1 MKINFRIILVAFSF
15 FIALTGNV
23 SAQKK
28 GKSFR
33 GIVTYELK
41 YSGEDIT
48 PAQQAQLPKEQIVKI
63 WDNKTLQEQKYGP
76 VTITEITNGEEGSK
90 TTMYDLSMV
99 MAKKIYVK
107 TTKSEIE
114 EKLNEKK
121 ENLPVINYTEET
133 KAIAGI
139 KAQKAEVSFKD
150 EESGE
155 ITKVSVYFS
164 EELGGEDLNYG
175 DTFHGLKGFPLEF
188 ELNMGKV
195 KVQANAKSIVKGKV
209 KESEFLIPTDY
220 QQITKEE
227 LQELMGGGEED

>member
-1 MKINFRIILVAFSF
+1 MKINFRIILIIVSF
-15 FIALTGNV
+15 FIAFTSNV
-23 SAQKK
+23 NAQKK

-41 YSGEDIT
+41 YSGDEIT

-76 VTITEITNGEEGSK
+76 VTITEITNGDEGSK
-90 TTMYDLSMV
+90 TTLYDLSMV

-107 TTKSEIE
+107 TTKSEID

-121 ENLPVINYTEET
+121 DNLPVIKYTEET
-133 KAIAGI
+133 KTIAGI

-150 EESGE
+150 DETGDL
-155 ITKVSVYFS
+155 TTVAVYFS
-164 EELGGEDLNYG
+164 EELGGEELNYG

-188 ELNMGKV
+188 EINMGKV
-195 KVQANAKSIVKGKV
+195 KVQANAKSVVKGKV

-227 LQELMGGGEED
+227 LQEMMGGGEED

>member
-1 MKINFRIILVAFSF
+1 MKVNFKFGLLIISL
-15 FIALTGNV
+15 FIAFTFNV
-23 SAQKK
+23 NAQKK

-41 YSGEDIT
+41 YSGDELT
-48 PAQQAQLPKEQIVKI
+48 PAQQAQLPKEQVVKI

-76 VTITEITNGEEGSK
+76 VTITEITNGDEGSK
-90 TTMYDLSMV
+90 TTLYDLSMV

-121 ENLPVINYTEET
+121 DNLPVIKYTEET
-133 KAIAGI
+133 KNIAGI

-150 EESGE
+150 DETGD
-155 ITKVSVYFS
+155 VSTVVVYFS
-164 EELGGEDLNYG
+164 DELGGEDLNYG

-188 ELNMGKV
+188 EINMGKI
-195 KVQANAKSIVKGKV
+195 KVQANAKSVVKGKV

-227 LQELMGGGEED
+227 LQEMMGGGEEE